1 MLSFLENSSVAIWVG
16 ESLYAY
22 PGLLACHIVGLAIIA
37 GIYAM
42 RDLKLLGFFPD
53 VDYGGFLALNKLAL
67 LGFSIN
73 AVSGFLL
80 FISQASYLVTSIPFL
95 SKLSCIA
102 TAMSLSWF
110 IHQRMQVLAAG
121 DGHAVLEIDN
131 ITRLMAAASL
141 ALWTAAI
148 IAGRLIAYIF

>member
-1 MLSFLENSSVAIWVG
+1 MLGNLENSTVAIWVS

-53 VDYGGFLALNKLAL
+53 VDLAGLLQLNKLAL
-67 LGFSIN
+67 CGLAIN

-80 FISQASYLVTSIPFL
+80 FISQASYLITSIPFL

-102 TAMSLSWF
+102 VAMTMSWL
-110 IHQRMQVLAAG
+110 IQTRLNLLATESGGSDLA
-121 DGHAVLEIDN
+121 LDN
-131 ITRLMAAASL
+131 MIRLMAAASL
-141 ALWTAAI
+141 ALWAGAI